1 MKGHDVQPAV
11 FIKLRGIGD
20 DFLGQPFFHTGSDTT
35 KSQEFGKFESTF
47 DDTVQRMIHG
57 DSIIPNKSSRV
68 SKFGGHY
75 LPRTDLKILTNPM
88 EGLGTGIML
97 LDAFGKCS

>member
-57 DSIIPNKSSRV
+57 DSIIPKSSRV
-68 SKFGGHY
+68 SKFGGLSTKNRLEDPYKPH
-75 LPRTDLKILTNPM
+75 
-88 EGLGTGIML
+88 GGSG
-97 LDAFGKCS
+97 